1 MKKIY
6 LLVSILIIGIAV
18 SACQPKTF
26 KNKYKSVI
34 MSSNEIIDDLVKSIG
49 GNFIETS
56 IAMRKGNDPHSY
68 TATEKDIIR
77 ITNSSLIIYN
87 GGNLEGRLEW
97 ALSKIGN
104 ITPAVSII
112 DYLPKDKL
120 IYDKDKND
128 NNETVNPHFWHDP
141 LLWKTAAHFI
151 ADNLA
156 SMNNVN
162 QQIYFQNE
170 EVFLYILDRL
180 NSYIKEQVKKIPEEK
195 RVIVTEHDAFAY
207 FGRAYGFETLYL
219 QGASTS
225 SEVSSA
231 DINDLADVL
240 IEKNVTTLFLE
251 ATLPD
256 KNIRLLQS
264 TLKARGHFVKIG
276 GTLYSDTLGYNNN
289 YEAMMRHNIDTIVDA
304 LSPK

>member
-56 IAMRKGNDPHSY
+56 IAIRKGNDPHSY

-112 DYLPKDKL
+112 DFLPKDKL

-240 IEKNVTTLFLE
+240 IEKNITTLFLE

-289 YEAMMRHNIDTIVDA
+289 YEAMMRHNIDTIVNA
-304 LSPK
+304 LSSK

>member
-112 DYLPKDKL
+112 NCLPKDKL
-120 IYDKDKND
+120 IYNKDKND

-195 RVIVTEHDAFAY
+195 RIIVTEHDAFAY

-225 SEVSSA
+225 SEISSA
-231 DINDLADVL
+231 DINNLADIL

-304 LSPK
+304 LSSK

>member
-112 DYLPKDKL
+112 DCLPKDKL
-120 IYDKDKND
+120 IYNKDKKD
-128 NNETVNPHFWHDP
+128 NNETVTPHFWHDP

-289 YEAMMRHNIDTIVDA
+289 YEAMMRHNIDTIVNA
-304 LSPK
+304 LSSK

>member
-56 IAMRKGNDPHSY
+56 IAIRKGNDPHSY

-112 DYLPKDKL
+112 DCLPKDKL
-120 IYDKDKND
+120 IYNKDKND

-264 TLKARGHFVKIG
+264 TLKARGYFVKIG

-289 YEAMMRHNIDTIVDA
+289 YEAMMRHNIDTIVNA
-304 LSPK
+304 LSSK

>member
-56 IAMRKGNDPHSY
+56 IAIRKGNDPHSY

-120 IYDKDKND
+120 IYNKDKND

-195 RVIVTEHDAFAY
+195 RIIVTEHDAFAY

-304 LSPK
+304 LSSK

>member
-112 DYLPKDKL
+112 DCLPKDKL

-231 DINDLADVL
+231 DINNLADIL

-289 YEAMMRHNIDTIVDA
+289 YEAMMRHNIDTIVNA
-304 LSPK
+304 LSSK

>member
-6 LLVSILIIGIAV
+6 LLVSILIIGCIII
-18 SACQPKTF
+18 ACQPKTF
-26 KNKYKSVI
+26 KNKYKTVI
-34 MSSNEIIDDLVKSIG
+34 ISSNEIIDDLVKSIG

-56 IAMRKGNDPHSY
+56 IAARIGNDPHSY

-77 ITNSSLIIYN
+77 ITDSSLIIYN

-104 ITPAVSII
+104 ITPAIALI
-112 DYLPKDKL
+112 DCLPKDKL
-120 IYDKDKND
+120 IYDKDKNS
-128 NNETVNPHFWHDP
+128 NKNVVNPHFWHDP

-156 SMNNVN
+156 NMNNVN

-170 EVFLYILDRL
+170 ELLLYILDML
-180 NSYIKEQVKKIPEEK
+180 DKYIKEQVAKIPVEN
-195 RVIVTEHDAFAY
+195 RIIVTEHDAFAY
-207 FGRAYGFETLYL
+207 FGSAYGFETYYL
-219 QGASTS
+219 QGISTS
-225 SEVSSA
+225 NEISSA
-231 DINDLADVL
+231 DINHLADVL
-240 IEKNVTTLFLE
+240 ISKNVKTLFFE

-276 GTLYSDTLGYNNN
+276 GTLYSDTLGYNND
-289 YEAMMRHNIDTIVDA
+289 YETMMRHNVDTIVNA
-304 LSPK
+304 LSSK

>member
-56 IAMRKGNDPHSY
+56 IAIRKGNDPHSY

-112 DYLPKDKL
+112 DCLPKDKL

-219 QGASTS
+219 QGSSTS

-240 IEKNVTTLFLE
+240 IEKNITTLFLE

-289 YEAMMRHNIDTIVDA
+289 YEAMMRHNIDTIVNA
-304 LSPK
+304 LSSK

>member
-56 IAMRKGNDPHSY
+56 IAIRKGNDPHSY

-112 DYLPKDKL
+112 DCLPKDKL
-120 IYDKDKND
+120 IYDKDKTD

-304 LSPK
+304 LSSK

>member
-112 DYLPKDKL
+112 DCLPKDKL
-120 IYDKDKND
+120 IYNKDKND

-304 LSPK
+304 LSSK

>member
-6 LLVSILIIGIAV
+6 VLISILIIGIIV
-18 SACQPKTF
+18 SSCQPKTV

-68 TATEKDIIR
+68 TATEKDIIG
-77 ITNSSLIIYN
+77 ITDSSLIIYN
-87 GGNLEGRLEW
+87 GGHLEGRLEW

-112 DYLPKDKL
+112 DCLPKEKL
-120 IYDKDKND
+120 IYDKEKNTDKPV
-128 NNETVNPHFWHDP
+128 VNPHFWHDP
-141 LLWKTAAHFI
+141 ILWKTAAHFI

-156 SMNNVN
+156 SINNVN

-170 EVFLYILDRL
+170 EVLLYILERL
-180 NSYIKEQVKKIPEEK
+180 NKYIKEQVEKIPKEK
-195 RVIVTEHDAFAY
+195 RIIVTEHNAFAY
-207 FGRAYGFETLYL
+207 FGKAYGFETYYL
-219 QGASTS
+219 QGESTAS
-225 SEVSSA
+225 EISSA
-231 DINDLADVL
+231 DINNLADLL

-276 GTLYSDTLGYNNN
+276 GTLYSDTLGYNNT
-289 YEAMMRHNIDTIVDA
+289 YEAMMLHNIDTIVDA
-304 LSPK
+304 LSSK

>member
-112 DYLPKDKL
+112 DCLPKDKL
-120 IYDKDKND
+120 IYD
-128 NNETVNPHFWHDP
+128 
-141 LLWKTAAHFI
+141 
-151 ADNLA
+151 
-156 SMNNVN
+156 
-162 QQIYFQNE
+162 
-170 EVFLYILDRL
+170 
-180 NSYIKEQVKKIPEEK
+180 
-195 RVIVTEHDAFAY
+195 
-207 FGRAYGFETLYL
+207 
-219 QGASTS
+219 
-225 SEVSSA
+225 
-231 DINDLADVL
+231 
-240 IEKNVTTLFLE
+240 
-251 ATLPD
+251 
-256 KNIRLLQS
+256 
-264 TLKARGHFVKIG
+264 
-276 GTLYSDTLGYNNN
+276 
-289 YEAMMRHNIDTIVDA
+289 
-304 LSPK
+304 

>member
-6 LLVSILIIGIAV
+6 LLVSILVIGIAV

-112 DYLPKDKL
+112 DCLPKDKL

-304 LSPK
+304 LSSK